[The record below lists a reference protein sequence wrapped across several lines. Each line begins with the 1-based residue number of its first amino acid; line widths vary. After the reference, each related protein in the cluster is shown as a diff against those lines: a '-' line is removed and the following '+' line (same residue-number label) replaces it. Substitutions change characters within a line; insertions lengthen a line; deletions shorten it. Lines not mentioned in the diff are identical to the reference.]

1 MTPEV
6 AAAVAVLALVLTS
19 PGATVAA
26 GIVNRA
32 VEITKG
38 LKAAWVSGRE
48 RLWAIGYTVALV
60 ATAYVVGL
68 ATIPPT
74 QKPPW
79 VDPLAFAIGLPL
91 TVYNIARLAMAVAD
105 DLDRTPNSIAPK
117 TPA

>member
-26 GIVNRA
+26 GIVNRL
-32 VEITKG
+32 VEWTKSA
-38 LKAAWVSGRE
+38 KHEWVDGRE
-48 RLWAIGYTVALV
+48 RFWAVGYTVVLV
-60 ATAYVVGL
+60 GVAYVVGL
-68 ATIPPT
+68 ATVPPT

-91 TVYNIARLAMAVAD
+91 VVYNIARLSMGIAD
-105 DLDRTPNSIAPK
+105 DLDRTANSIAPK
-117 TPA
+117 GPS

>member
-26 GIVNRA
+26 GIVNRL
-32 VEITKG
+32 VEWTKSFRQ
-38 LKAAWVSGRE
+38 AWVSGRE
-48 RLWAIGYTVALV
+48 RFWAVGYTVALV
-60 ATAYVVGL
+60 ATAYAVGL

-74 QKPPW
+74 QKLPW

-91 TVYNIARLAMAVAD
+91 TVYNIARLAMSMAD

-117 TPA
+117 A